1 MQETRKEGRSIR
13 SICEPATPAAGTPKP
28 PWLRVRLPSGKRYI
42 YLKALKNK
50 KSLHTVCEEAMCP
63 NMAECW
69 ECGNAT
75 FLILGGCC
83 TRNCGFCAVKTGN
96 PEGVDWGEPL
106 RVAEAVATMGLRHVV
121 VTSVTRDDLP
131 DGGSEIFVEM
141 IRQVRAQMSGCTIE
155 VLIPDF
161 KGNPQALERVVEAK
175 PEILGHNLETVPRL
189 YPQVRPQAVYRRS
202 LEVIRAAKD
211 MDQDLLGKSGIMV
224 GLGETRDEV
233 FEVMDHLL
241 EVGCDILTMGQYL
254 RPSMTHLPVIR
265 YYTPEEFE
273 ALKKEGYAAGFRW
286 VESGP
291 LVRSSYGAESQVKAL
306 LGNS

>member
-1 MQETRKEGRSIR
+1 
-13 SICEPATPAAGTPKP
+13 
-28 PWLRVRLPSGKRYI
+28 
-42 YLKALKNK
+42 
-50 KSLHTVCEEAMCP
+50 
-63 NMAECW
+63 MAECW

-75 FLILGGCC
+75 FLILGDCC

-131 DGGSEIFVEM
+131 EGGAEIFVEM
-141 IRQVRAQMSGCTIE
+141 IRQVRARMSGCTIE

-189 YPQVRPQAVYRRS
+189 YPRVRPQAVYRRS

-211 MDQDLLGKSGIMV
+211 MDQDLLGKSGIMI

-233 FEVMDHLL
+233 LELMDHLL
-241 EVGCDILTMGQYL
+241 EVGCDILTIGQYL
-254 RPSMTHLPVIR
+254 RPSRTHLQVVR
-265 YYTPEEFE
+265 YYTPEEFDGFRE
-273 ALKKEGYAAGFRW
+273 AGYAAGFRW

-291 LVRSSYGAESQVKAL
+291 LVRSSYRAESQAKTL
-306 LGNS
+306 LIKKIL